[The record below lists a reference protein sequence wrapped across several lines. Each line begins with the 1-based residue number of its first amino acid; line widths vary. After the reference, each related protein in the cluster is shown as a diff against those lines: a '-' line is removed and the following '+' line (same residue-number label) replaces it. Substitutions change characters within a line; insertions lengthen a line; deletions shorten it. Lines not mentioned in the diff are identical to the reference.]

1 MAGPVAE
8 IAFFVALVVVIVIHE
23 GAHFG
28 MAKWF
33 GIKVEEFFVG
43 FGPRIWSFRRGD
55 TEYGVKAIPAGGYVK
70 IAGMNPYEE
79 PAPEDLPRTFGAKSI
94 WQRALVIFAGPATHF
109 VLAFV
114 CFVIWLGFVG
124 QPDVHSP
131 LVAEVAA
138 TLDGQASP
146 AAGAGLQSGDRIVA
160 IGGISNPTDMQVV
173 DYTREHVGRPITFT
187 IERGGHRFDVTVT
200 PVLST
205 VDGQKVGRIG
215 VSLGWAREMAGLVG
229 SVAGGVKL
237 VGTSIVDSAEGIARL
252 FGPEGI
258 GRVLRLLFTNAPR
271 ARSDPMSVVGI
282 GGVIGQ
288 TASTGRFWD
297 ILWIFGF
304 VNVFIG
310 FLNLLPVPP
319 FDGGHLAVLAIEKV
333 RGKKVDMRKLAPV
346 SVAVVAFFVLLF
358 VAIVYLDIAKPVN
371 LSP

>member
-1 MAGPVAE
+1 MAGTVAE
-8 IAFFVALVVVIVIHE
+8 IAFFVALVAVIVVHE

-79 PAPEDLPRTFGAKSI
+79 PTPEDLPRTFGAKPI
-94 WQRALVIFAGPATHF
+94 RQRALVIFAGPATHF
-109 VLAFV
+109 VLAFA
-114 CFVIWLGFVG
+114 CFGLWLGLVG

-131 LVAEVAA
+131 LVAEVSA
-138 TLDGQASP
+138 TLGGQTSP
-146 AAGAGLQSGDRIVA
+146 AVGAGLRPGDRIVG
-160 IGGISNPTDMQVV
+160 IDGISNPTDMQVV
-173 DYTREHVGRPITFT
+173 NYTREHVGQPVTFT
-187 IERGGHRFDVTVT
+187 IERDGRRFDVSAT

-215 VSLGWAREMAGLVG
+215 VTLGAARKTAGLVG
-229 SVAGGVKL
+229 SVTGGVKL
-237 VGTSIVDSAEGIARL
+237 VGTSIVNSAKGIYRL
-252 FGPEGI
+252 FGPDGI

-271 ARSDPMSVVGI
+271 EPSDPMSVVGV
-282 GGVIGQ
+282 GGVVSQ

-297 ILWIFGF
+297 ILWIFGL

-310 FLNLLPVPP
+310 FLNLLPLPP
-319 FDGGHLAVLAIEKV
+319 FDGSHLAVLAVEKV
-333 RGKKVDMRKLAPV
+333 RGKKVDMRKLAPI
-346 SVAVVAFFVLLF
+346 SAAVVALLVLMF
-358 VAIVYLDIAKPVN
+358 IAVVYLDIAKPVN